1 MAGVLAR
8 KAQFSV
14 SLPVM
19 IKQKSV
25 LQQDKKGRRRQTKVA
40 DLSPKR
46 DQKGGSSG
54 KMMSSENGNSAIP
67 TSLQEFLRRD
77 SLSINSN

>member
-1 MAGVLAR
+1 
-8 KAQFSV
+8 
-14 SLPVM
+14 M

-40 DLSPKR
+40 DLPPKR

-67 TSLQEFLRRD
+67 TSLQEFLQRD
-77 SLSINSN
+77 SLPISSH